1 MAGGSGREILDR
13 ELLILFVAAGLFIAA
28 FHFMRLRHDAEDHRT
43 LQEAIR
49 AGSPI
54 AEPLFEQLRDRPRRR
69 SQTTG
74 LVLLCIAGAIVAAAA
89 IRGGDGAIRNAAA
102 AAIFPAF
109 IGAVIWWRSLLK
121 RRGG

>member
-1 MAGGSGREILDR
+1 
-13 ELLILFVAAGLFIAA
+13 LLILFGAAGLFIAV
-28 FHFMRLRHDAEDHRT
+28 FHFMRLRHDSEDHRT

-74 LVLLCIAGAIVAAAA
+74 LVLLGIAAA
-89 IRGGDGAIRNAAA
+89 ILIAGVIRGGEETIRSAAA
-102 AAIFPAF
+102 AAVFPAF
-109 IGAVIWWRSLLK
+109 IGGVIWWRSLLK

>member
-1 MAGGSGREILDR
+1 
-13 ELLILFVAAGLFIAA
+13 VAAGLFIAA
-28 FHFMRLRHDAEDHRT
+28 FHFMRQRQDGEDHRT

-54 AEPLFEQLRDRPRRR
+54 AEPLFEALRDRPRRR

-74 LVLLCIAGAIVAAAA
+74 LVLIGIAAAMVAAGA
-89 IRGGDGAIRNAAA
+89 IRGGEADIREAAA

-121 RRGG
+121 RPGG